1 VFPPLRL
8 REALTL
14 GGLSAREL
22 VVRTW
27 RMMNDHEIWTRAAAI
42 SFYAMLA
49 AVPFLG
55 IVLLFA
61 VQLLPDLT
69 GRGGDPRMAN
79 SAVAQ
84 LEATLHQLFPEDIYK
99 IVLDQIARIQAEP
112 PVGLLSIGLIITLWS
127 ASSLYA
133 AIIDAL
139 NRIAGVI
146 ETRSYIR
153 IRVVAILMTLIE
165 ASILVGSLL
174 LILVWQFVLRRMGL
188 SSSGQAIATVILW
201 SVLTL
206 MVSLSFAIT
215 FYIGPDAKQR
225 WEWITPGS
233 LLGTI
238 AFLLSSLLFR
248 YYIEHLTHYDKAY
261 GSLGGVMVLLFWF
274 WISSTVL
281 LAAAQL
287 NKVIEDASPHG
298 MRYGQ
303 KESTPLAPDLA
314 HAEPIPLGPIDSP

>member
-14 GGLSAREL
+14 GGLTVREL

-27 RMMNDHEIWTRAAAI
+27 RKMNENEIWTRASAI

-55 IVLLFA
+55 IVLLIV

-69 GRGGDPRMAN
+69 GRRGDNQITAN
-79 SAVAQ
+79 AVAQ
-84 LEATLHQLFPEDIYK
+84 LEATLQQLFPKDVNAI
-99 IVLDQIARIQAEP
+99 IVDQIARIQAEP

-127 ASSLYA
+127 ASSLYL

-139 NRIAGVI
+139 NRIAGVT
-146 ETRSYIR
+146 ETRSYIKLR
-153 IRVVAILMTLIE
+153 LVAILMTLIE
-165 ASILVGSLL
+165 ASILVGSLV
-174 LILVWQFVLRRMGL
+174 LILFWHFLLKKLGL
-188 SSSGQAIATVILW
+188 STTGQALATLILW
-201 SVLTL
+201 TVLIL

-215 FYIGPDAKQR
+215 YYIGPDAKQR

-233 LLGTI
+233 LLGTF

-261 GSLGGVMVLLFWF
+261 GSLGGVMILLFWF

-281 LAAAQL
+281 LAAAQI

-303 KESTPLAPDLA
+303 RESIPLAPDLS
-314 HAEPIPLGPIDSP
+314 HAEPIPLGPPDSP

>member
-1 VFPPLRL
+1 LFPPLRL
-8 REALTL
+8 REALTF
-14 GGLSAREL
+14 GGLSVRKVAI
-22 VVRTW
+22 RTW
-27 RMMNDHEIWTRAAAI
+27 EMMNEHEIWTRASAI

-55 IVLLFA
+55 LVLLIV

-69 GRGGDPRMAN
+69 GGGGDHKITDG
-79 SAVAQ
+79 AVTQ
-84 LEATLHQLFPEDIYK
+84 LEATLHELFPKDVYN
-99 IVLDQIARIQAEP
+99 IVVDQITRIQKQP
-112 PVGLLSIGLIITLWS
+112 PVGLLSIGLIITIWS
-127 ASSLYA
+127 ASSLFTS
-133 AIIDAL
+133 IIDAL
-139 NRIAGVI
+139 NRIAGVV
-146 ETRSYIR
+146 EMRSYIKLR
-153 IRVVAILMTLIE
+153 LIAILMTLIE

-174 LILVWQFVLRRMGL
+174 LILFWNYLLRKMGL
-188 SSSGQAIATVILW
+188 SVAGRSVATVILYG
-201 SVLTL
+201 VLIL

-233 LLGTI
+233 LLGTF

-287 NKVIEDASPHG
+287 NKVIEDAAPHG

-303 KESTPLAPDLA
+303 KEGSPLAPDLA
-314 HAEPIPLGPIDSP
+314 HAEPVPLGPLDPP